1 MFPKSN
7 DPQTSSSVRPVSG
20 DIESNEKGTIASA
33 PVVVATPVANGWTQV
48 STSVVPEPAGE
59 VGENR
64 GNYEREKVLLSVY
77 QISRFIRVVT
87 VIDIAFIIVFTIFS
101 PIFCVLL
108 PFPFC
113 GYWGAKRWHYRLLF
127 VYCMYLLLEIIG
139 GVVSAIYIPSVAFIT
154 VRVIYVVFN
163 IVIARYATRLCSYI
177 LVFEEDDLEFLKH
190 SPMITNIEKSLLC

>member
-1 MFPKSN
+1 MFPKSS
-7 DPQTSSSVRPVSG
+7 DPQASSSVRPANG
-20 DIESNEKGTIASA
+20 DIEKGTVAVPASTA
-33 PVVVATPVANGWTQV
+33 VAVATPVSNGWAQV
-48 STSVVPEPAGE
+48 STSVVPEPAEG
-59 VGENR
+59 GENR

-101 PIFCVLL
+101 PIFCILL

-113 GYWGAKRWHYRLLF
+113 GYWGAKRWNYRLLF

-139 GVVSAIYIPSVAFIT
+139 GIISAVYIPSAAFIT
-154 VRVIYVVFN
+154 VRIVYVVFN
-163 IVIARYATRLCSYI
+163 VIIARYATRLCSYI
-177 LVFEEDDLEFLKH
+177 LVFEEDDMEFLKH